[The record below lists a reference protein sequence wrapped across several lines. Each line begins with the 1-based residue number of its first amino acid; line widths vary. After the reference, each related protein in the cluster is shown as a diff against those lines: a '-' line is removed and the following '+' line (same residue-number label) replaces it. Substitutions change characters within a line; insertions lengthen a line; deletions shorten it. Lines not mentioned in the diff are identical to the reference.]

1 MNHTK
6 KEDATYN
13 ITNNQLKL
21 LTYWKEESEISIWL
35 NYQTLDYLE
44 QWHNYLTIP
53 PIIISALS
61 SIVLIITSNNETTHI
76 YGNMIIGI
84 LLIISTFIQ
93 SYKKTIDLENRIVSH
108 KNIIQL
114 NQELIL
120 DIQEILNQLSK
131 DIDNDTSSIINE
143 MKNKKKY
150 ILKKKV
156 NIPKYIYTK
165 LENKIEL
172 GEPININQTS
182 LLYKYL
188 QEKIIDI
195 SPDMLFSIHSENE
208 KTTME
213 DIPKNIQETN
223 PDLPQTNNKYINQI
237 NYKLSQL

>member
-1 MNHTK
+1 MN
-6 KEDATYN
+6 
-13 ITNNQLKL
+13 QSKL

-44 QWHNYLTIP
+44 KWNNYLTLP
-53 PIIISALS
+53 PILISALS
-61 SIVLIITSNNETTHI
+61 SIVLIITSNNETAHI

-93 SYKKTIDLENRIVSH
+93 SYKKTIDLENRIVNH

-120 DIQEILNQLSK
+120 DIQEFLNQLSR
-131 DIDNDTSSIINE
+131 DIDSSNDASLIINE
-143 MKNKKKY
+143 IKNKKKY
-150 ILKKKV
+150 ILKKKTH
-156 NIPKYIYTK
+156 IPKYIYTK
-165 LENKIEL
+165 LENKIES

-195 SPDMLFSIHSENE
+195 SPEMLFSIHSDNE
-208 KTTME
+208 T
-213 DIPKNIQETN
+213 IQESEQSNYESHEDKNESHEDKHESQQTN
-223 PDLPQTNNKYINQI
+223 INNKYINQI